1 MFKKIL
7 VPVDGSKA
15 ALDALDAAV
24 ELQELTDAEIQILC
38 VYKHHSLFEASLSMV
53 RPENIDI
60 PDEALSEYATEVVE
74 HAKRHAKEKGAKKV
88 RGFVRG
94 GRPSREIVKC
104 AKDNDFDLIV
114 MGSRGTTGD
123 IDGLILGSVSTRVA
137 GRAHCPVLVV

>member
-7 VPVDGSKA
+7 VPVDGSKG

-24 ELQELTDAEIQILC
+24 DLQKLTGAEIQILC

-53 RPENIDI
+53 RPDDIQI
-60 PDEALSEYATEVVE
+60 PDEALSEYAKEVVE
-74 HAKRHAKEKGAKKV
+74 HAKKHAQERGAEKV

-104 AKDNDFDLIV
+104 AKEYDFDLIV

-123 IDGLILGSVSTRVA
+123 VDGMILGSVSNRVA

>member
-7 VPVDGSKA
+7 VPVDGSKGA
-15 ALDALDAAV
+15 LEALDVAV
-24 ELQELTDAEIQILC
+24 GLQKLTDAEIQIVC

-53 RPENIDI
+53 RPDDIQI
-60 PDEALSEYATEVVE
+60 PDESLSEYATGVVE
-74 HAKRHAKEKGAKKV
+74 HAKKHASEQGATKV

-104 AKDNDFDLIV
+104 AKDYDFDLIV

-123 IDGLILGSVSTRVA
+123 VDGMILGSVSNRVA

>member
-7 VPVDGSKA
+7 VPVDGSKGA
-15 ALDALDAAV
+15 LEALDVAV
-24 ELQELTDAEIQILC
+24 GLQKLTDAEIQIVC

-53 RPENIDI
+53 RPDDIQI
-60 PDEALSEYATEVVE
+60 PDESLSEYATGVVE
-74 HAKRHAKEKGAKKV
+74 HAKKHAGEQGATKV

-104 AKDNDFDLIV
+104 AKDYDFDLIV

-123 IDGLILGSVSTRVA
+123 VDGMILGSVSNRVA